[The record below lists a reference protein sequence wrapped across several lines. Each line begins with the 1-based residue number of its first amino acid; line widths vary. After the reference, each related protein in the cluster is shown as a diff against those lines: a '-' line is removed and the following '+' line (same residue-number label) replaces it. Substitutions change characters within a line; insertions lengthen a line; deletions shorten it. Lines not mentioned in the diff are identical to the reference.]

1 MHRSRRA
8 PRRQQSLSERRA
20 GAMRLVVKFNLVFI
34 GVFLLGLL
42 VAGLVSYNLLQNNAR
57 DEIVQNARIMM
68 EAALSTRSYTSTQI
82 RPLLETQMKYA
93 FLPQSVPAY
102 AATEYFNDLR
112 KKYPEY
118 SYKEATLNPTNPRD
132 HAIDWEVDV
141 VNQFRQA
148 PNRTESVGERDTTD
162 GRMLYLARP
171 IQIKDPACLVCHSTP
186 DAAPRTLI
194 DTYGAANGFG
204 WQLNDVV
211 GAQIVSLPLSLPV
224 QRANA
229 TFRVF
234 LISLGVIFLFTITAL
249 NLMLYGLVIR
259 RVKRLARL
267 ADEVSLGNLEAGEFR
282 TKMRDEIG
290 VLTEALGRMKTSM
303 VQALTM
309 LEGGG
314 H

>member
-1 MHRSRRA
+1 MK
-8 PRRQQSLSERRA
+8 LIW
-20 GAMRLVVKFNLVFI
+20 KFNLALI
-34 GVFLLGLL
+34 GIFAAGFLLASFL
-42 VAGLVSYNLLQNNAR
+42 SYKVLHANAR
-57 DEIVQNARIMM
+57 EEVLQNARIMM
-68 EAALSTRSYTSTQI
+68 EALTSSRNYTNTQI
-82 RPLLETQMKYA
+82 KPLLETQLKYK
-93 FLPQSVPAY
+93 FLPQSIMAF
-102 AATEYFNDLR
+102 AAAEQFNDLR

-118 SYKEATLNPTNPRD
+118 TYKEATLNPTNSRD

-148 PNRTESVGERDTTD
+148 ANRTESVGERDTPD

-194 DTYGAANGFG
+194 DAYGAANGFG

-211 GAQIVSLPLSLPV
+211 GAQIVSLPLSVPV

-282 TKMRDEIG
+282 TKTRDEIG
-290 VLTEALGRMKTSM
+290 VLSEALGRMKTSM
-303 VQALTM
+303 VQALKM